1 MVCQCCSNTVAILLG
16 VVSGVNDQVRGLT
29 RNRAEEFSNYLVLR
43 GGKPVCCVNIF
54 PGAAFT
60 RPVVTGEVLA
70 VAAVLFLRR
79 LLV

>member
-1 MVCQCCSNTVAILLG
+1 MSTTKTDEHTVLG
-16 VVSGVNDQVRGLT
+16 PIRDDFLIARTRGQM
-29 RNRAEEFSNYLVLR
+29 NYLRFL
-43 GGKPVCCVNIF
+43 GGKPVCWVSSL

-60 RPVVTGEVLA
+60 LPVVTGEVLA

>member
-1 MVCQCCSNTVAILLG
+1 VKLPSSRPIIQIHQQSHLNHFL
-16 VVSGVNDQVRGLT
+16 
-29 RNRAEEFSNYLVLR
+29 FR
-43 GGKPVCCVNIF
+43 GGKPVCCVSNL